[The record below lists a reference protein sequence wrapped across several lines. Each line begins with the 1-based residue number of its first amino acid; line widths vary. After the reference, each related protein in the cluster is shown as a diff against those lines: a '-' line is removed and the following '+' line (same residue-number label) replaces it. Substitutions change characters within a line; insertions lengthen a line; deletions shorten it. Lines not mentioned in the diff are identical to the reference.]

1 MSATPRRIAVL
12 LPTATGEN
20 HLPLL
25 QAAAELAGPQGHLD
39 VLALQAEGNDP
50 QPPLLA
56 APTLWWDIAH
66 AQLERFDAPRL
77 LPLFAEALQRHVGI
91 TSQTPALVLLPA
103 GPLGE
108 ECAAGL
114 AARLGGQS
122 LGRCTT
128 LAMNGAAL
136 QARRPAYGGRVELS
150 LHSEATLC
158 LATWRPATPTH
169 GAAIHRPQRR
179 PLRLDTALPAPAMA
193 RTLESAD
200 RMPALEGAPL
210 VVSGGRGMAGE
221 DGFALLAQ
229 IAQQL
234 GAALGG
240 SLPTV
245 DAGWVPVARQIGQS
259 GKFVTPRCYFAVGI
273 SGTPQHMAGVSGES
287 HIIAINKDAAA
298 PIFERAELGVVAD
311 WQALLPALLQTLQQS
326 D

>member
-1 MSATPRRIAVL
+1 MSPAPRRIVVL
-12 LPTATGEN
+12 LPAAAGED

-25 QAAAELAGPQGHLD
+25 HAAAALAGPQGRLD
-39 VLALQAEGNDP
+39 VLALHTAESGMA
-50 QPPLLA
+50 PPLLA
-56 APTLWWDIAH
+56 APTQWWDVTH
-66 AQLERFDAPRL
+66 AQLDRLDAPRL
-77 LPLFAEALQRHVGI
+77 LPLFAAALQQHVGI
-91 TSQTPALVLLPA
+91 TAQTPALILLPA

-122 LGRCTT
+122 LGRCSALALRGAT
-128 LAMNGAAL
+128 LLA
-136 QARRPAYGGRVELS
+136 QRPAYGGRVVLN
-150 LHSEATLC
+150 LQSEAALC
-158 LATWRPATPTH
+158 LATWRPATPAS
-169 GAAIHRPQRR
+169 GPAAHSPQRQ

-200 RMPALEGAPL
+200 RLPALEGARL
-210 VVSGGRGMAGE
+210 VVSGGRGMAGDE
-221 DGFALLAQ
+221 GFALLAQ

-287 HIIAINKDAAA
+287 RIIAVNKDASA
-298 PIFERAELGVVAD
+298 PIFERAELGAVAD
-311 WQALLPALLQTLQQS
+311 WQALLPALLQALQQ
-326 D
+326 DC